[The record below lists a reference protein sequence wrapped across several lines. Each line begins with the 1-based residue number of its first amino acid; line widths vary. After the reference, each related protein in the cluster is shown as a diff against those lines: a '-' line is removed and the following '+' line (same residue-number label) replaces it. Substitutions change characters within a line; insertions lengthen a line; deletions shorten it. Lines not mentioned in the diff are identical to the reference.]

1 MENLFVYYWFIDDES
16 DDEDEKKLAVRI
28 YGINEQKQN
37 ICLHVKKFLPY
48 FFVEVVIKGVKD
60 WLQYKNYVID
70 VLNRRCKTTNQKS
83 ILRKQKLYF
92 FNHQE
97 KYPFLRMR
105 FTTMEAKKQTFYKIN
120 KFKTKILGKDV
131 QFFVHENEATPLLQ
145 LVCERNIPTSG
156 WFSYKPVKEVDVRM
170 THCDKEF
177 IVEAGDLL
185 PINDNQE
192 RGLSVVQPCVLS
204 FDIEVYSCN
213 PKRMPMASNEKDC
226 IFQISCIVQKDKK
239 VQKYLINYG
248 NIDKISNVITIEVD
262 NEKNLLQEFHKLIM
276 NVNPHV
282 IIGYNIFGFDIPYFI
297 ARAKRYNIYHTFDIF
312 GMHKTN
318 HAKEKEIRWSSSACP
333 NQQFFILDAEG
344 RIFVDLL
351 PIIKRDYKFSNY
363 KLKTV
368 STFFLGETKDPLTH
382 LDIFKA
388 FEEGQRAD
396 GKKTMAR
403 CGKYCVQDAD
413 LVLKL
418 FNNLQLWIGLVE
430 MAKICNVPILYLFTQ
445 GQQIKVYSQVYKKGM
460 EDGILIQSHDSLVDY
475 APILSNQG
483 YSGAYVF
490 PPSPGVYEWVVP
502 FDFSSLY
509 PTTIIAYNIDY
520 STLVLDE
527 SIPDKECHVIEWE
540 DHIGCAHDKTVHATK
555 PAKILCGSHR
565 FRFIK
570 EPEGVIP
577 RLLKHLLDMRNKTKK
592 LIKIIDKDDVLSTS
606 LDKRQLAYKVSAN
619 SMYGAMGVQKGY
631 LPFIPGAMCT
641 TAMGRLSIQKAAEFV
656 KSKHKGQLIYGDSV
670 THDTPLLIREDTKN
684 LRVLTIEEVFMLSQ
698 EQEYPDFKPWIA
710 TEKTQSLPND
720 IEVMSANGWSRI
732 RRVIR
737 HKTSKKIYRVFTN
750 KGFVDVT
757 EDHSLLDEFKNPIKP
772 EYAFEKNLL
781 YCKTIIGNLNIDIN
795 AVLKNI
801 EFNENQFMCKEDEKT
816 KLFEWIIS
824 TISTHDYHFQ
834 SDDKKIYFTPI
845 QKQPRATV
853 LKIIEIPEY
862 NNYVYDIETE
872 DGTFMAGVGT
882 LIVKNTDSIYCHFNT
897 AKDASSVWK
906 LAKHIESEFLTLF
919 PPPMKLVFEEKIYK
933 VFLILTKKRYMAY
946 TCSQDGIIDEKL
958 TIRGVLLARRDN
970 CKWIREVYENIVR
983 LIMENSSWSYVES
996 SLLDSI
1002 YLLFQRN
1009 VPLQKFIVT
1018 KAVGS
1023 DYKIKE
1029 LSTDKIKAAKRL
1041 EDLNISIPAQL
1052 NVDDANKRLNSKT
1065 PCSGWM
1071 QEYINRSKPAHIQL
1085 AEKMGRR
1092 GHPVEVGSRIEYVV
1106 CEHYDIKAKLF
1117 DKIEDPMYCKNHG
1130 DLVHIDCLYYLNSL
1144 AKPMDQLF
1152 ATVFGHKD
1160 YVLSL
1165 YKQRVQFKKLMDE
1178 LFNHVNPKIRFIGFD
1193 EKVNKRR
1200 AVAKS
1205 IYEYL

>member
-1 MENLFVYYWFIDDES
+1 MYYWYFDDEE
-16 DDEDEKKLAVRI
+16 DDDNQKKLAVRI
-28 YGINEQKQN
+28 YGINQSQEN
-37 ICLHVKKFLPY
+37 VCLHVKNFTPY
-48 FFVEVVIKGVKD
+48 FFIEVAIQGVKD

-70 VLNRRCKTTNQKS
+70 ILNRRCKTTSQKS

-92 FNHQE
+92 YNQQE

-105 FTTMEAKKQTFYKIN
+105 FSTLEAKKQAYYKIN
-120 KFKTKILGKDV
+120 KFKTKMMGREV
-131 QFFVHENEATPLLQ
+131 QFFVHENEASPLLQ

-156 WFSYKPVKEVDVRM
+156 WLNYKSSKSVDIKVTHCTHEFEVDVGNLSPL
-170 THCDKEF
+170 E
-177 IVEAGDLL
+177 EAED
-185 PINDNQE
+185 
-192 RGLSVVQPCVLS
+192 RVMKVMSPCILS

-213 PKRMPMASNEKDC
+213 PKRMPSADNEKDC
-226 IFQISCIVQKDKK
+226 IFQISCIVQKKGRVD
-239 VQKYLINYG
+239 KYLINYG
-248 NIDKISNVITIEVD
+248 NIDKISNVNVICVD
-262 NEKNLLQEFHKLIM
+262 NERSLLQEFHKLIM
-276 NVNPHV
+276 NVDPHV
-282 IIGYNIFGFDIPYFI
+282 IIGYNIFGFDIPYLI
-297 ARAKRYNIYHTFDIF
+297 ARAKRFCIYDVFDIM
-312 GMHKTN
+312 GMHLTN

-351 PIIKRDYKFSNY
+351 PIIRRDYKFSNY

-368 STFFLGETKDPLTH
+368 STFFIGETKDPLTH

-388 FEEGQRAD
+388 FED
-396 GKKTMAR
+396 GKEASGKKSMAR

-430 MAKICNVPILYLFTQ
+430 MAKICNVPILFLFTQ

-460 EDGILIQSHDSLVDY
+460 DDGILIQSHDSLIHHSS
-475 APILSNQG
+475 ILSNQG

-527 SIPDKECHVIEWE
+527 SIPDHLCHVIEWD
-540 DHIGCAHDKTVHATK
+540 DHIGCVHDTVVHATK
-555 PAKILCGSHR
+555 PTKTLCGSHR

-577 RLLKHLLDMRNKTKK
+577 SLLKHLLDMRNKTKK
-592 LIKIIDKDDVLSTS
+592 QMKIVEKNDVLLTS

-656 KSKHKGQLIYGDSV
+656 KTKHKGQLIYGDSV
-670 THDTPLLIREDTKN
+670 TSDTPLLLREDVKT
-684 LRVLTIEEVFMLSQ
+684 LRVMTIEEAFMLAEESD
-698 EQEYPDFKPWIA
+698 YNDFKPWIDSK
-710 TEKTQSLPND
+710 KTQSLPENLE
-720 IEVMSANGWSRI
+720 IMSASGWSKIKRL
-732 RRVIR
+732 IR
-737 HKTSKKIYRVFTN
+737 HNTVKKIYRVYTN

-757 EDHSLLDEFKNPIKP
+757 EDHSLLDENKNHIKP
-772 EYAFEKNLL
+772 QSSLGQNLL
-781 YCKTIIGNLNIDIN
+781 YCRSISGHLNININ
-795 AVLKNI
+795 SVLKNI
-801 EFNENQFMCKEDEKT
+801 EFNQSQFICNEKEKT
-816 KLFEWIIS
+816 RLFEWIVS
-824 TISTHDYHFQ
+824 TLTTHDYDFDCS
-834 SDDKKIYFTPI
+834 SDNIRFTPI
-845 QKQPRATV
+845 PKKSTATV
-853 LKIIEIPEY
+853 LRVEERTGY
-862 NNYVYDIETE
+862 SGHVYDVETE

-897 AKDASSVWK
+897 AKDAPSVWN
-906 LAKHIESEFLTLF
+906 LAKHIETEFLSLF

-946 TCSQDGIIDEKL
+946 TCSQDGVIDEKL

-970 CKWIREVYENIVR
+970 CKWIREVYEKIVR
-983 LIMENSSWSYVES
+983 LIMENASWMQVES
-996 SLLDSI
+996 ALLGCVSD
-1002 YLLFQRN
+1002 LLRRA
-1009 VPLQKFIVT
+1009 VPLHKFIVT

-1029 LSTDKIKAAKRL
+1029 LSDDRTKALKRL
-1041 EDLNISIPAQL
+1041 EDLKIQPPESFDL
-1052 NVDDANKRLNSKT
+1052 VEVNKKLNSKASC
-1065 PCSGWM
+1065 PQWIK
-1071 QEYINRSKPAHIQL
+1071 EYIDRSKPAHVQL
-1085 AEKMGRR
+1085 ADKMGRR
-1092 GHPVEVGSRIEYVV
+1092 GHPVEVGSRIEYVI
-1106 CEHYDIKAKLF
+1106 CRHHDLKAKLF
-1117 DKIEDPMYCKNHG
+1117 DKIEDPVYCRLHA
-1130 DLVHIDCLYYLNSL
+1130 DLVHIDVLYYLNSL

-1152 ATVFGHKD
+1152 QTVYGHKD
-1160 YVLSL
+1160 YVLNL
-1165 YKQRVQFKKLMDE
+1165 YKNHLVFKKTLDE
-1178 LFNHVNPKIRFIGFD
+1178 LLLHVNPKIRFPGMEEKKNIKKKS
-1193 EKVNKRR
+1193 EKVKT
-1200 AVAKS
+1200 